1 MFTLL
6 VILIVLIC
14 ILLSLVVLAQAAKG
28 QGLAGGLAAPGGIGT
43 VFGVRRA
50 SDFLV
55 KATITLAASLM
66 VLALLANLFFVPAA
80 EGPTRSAVQSGPA
93 PVPTAPAPAVPQSSA
108 PAVPSTPAP

>member
-1 MFTLL
+1 MFTFL

-14 ILLSLVVLAQAAKG
+14 VFLALVVLAQAAKG

-55 KATITLAASLM
+55 KATITLAAALM
-66 VLALLANLFFVPAA
+66 VLALVANLFFVPGGDTA
-80 EGPTRSAVQSGPA
+80 TRSAVQSGPA
-93 PVPTAPAPAVPQSSA
+93 PVPTAPAPAAPQTSA
-108 PAVPSTPAP
+108 PAVPTNPAP